1 LELVAIQLIPALRQI
16 VEALHRWQNHRFA
29 KPGGSLSPDAI
40 QTYARGVKTMLS
52 NLAREHIIPYNP
64 LHEYHPPRGQEKLP
78 TTWTPDQMRQILAQP
93 DLSKPEQLRD
103 FTMMALMYDAKCR
116 VSELIRL
123 TMPNPSL
130 EDHRFTVMGKGS
142 RQLVYFFGSDA
153 ARVLARYLAIRPKP
167 APGVENVF
175 LRWDGQQLQR
185 RRVYARVRH
194 YGQLAGFTGAR
205 ISPRTF
211 RHSGAREYLRLGG
224 NLEELR
230 LMLNHRDTKST
241 MIYARLEN
249 EDVKRAQARFSP
261 LDATQAVPHGKGQIP
276 D

>member
-1 LELVAIQLIPALRQI
+1 
-16 VEALHRWQNHRFA
+16 
-29 KPGGSLSPDAI
+29 
-40 QTYARGVKTMLS
+40 
-52 NLAREHIIPYNP
+52 
-64 LHEYHPPRGQEKLP
+64 
-78 TTWTPDQMRQILAQP
+78 
-93 DLSKPEQLRD
+93 
-103 FTMMALMYDAKCR
+103 
-116 VSELIRL
+116 
-123 TMPNPSL
+123 
-130 EDHRFTVMGKGS
+130 MGKGG
-142 RQLVYFFGSDA
+142 RQLVYFFDSDA

-167 APGVENVF
+167 APAVENVF

-205 ISPRTF
+205 ISPHTF
-211 RHSGAREYLRLGG
+211 RHSGAREHLRLGG

-230 LMLNHRDTKST
+230 LMLNHRDIKST

-276 D
+276 QLDRSTRRMIEMVERIA